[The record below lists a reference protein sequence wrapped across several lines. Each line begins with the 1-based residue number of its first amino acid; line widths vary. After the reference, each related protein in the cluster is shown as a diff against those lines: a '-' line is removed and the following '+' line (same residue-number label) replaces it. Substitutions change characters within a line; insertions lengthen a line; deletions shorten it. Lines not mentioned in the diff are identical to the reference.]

1 MVKNSLANAEDWV
14 PSLDRE
20 DPLKKEMATQFSI
33 PAWRILWT
41 EETGGLQSTG
51 LQRVGHD
58 CVTEH
63 THTHTHTHTHA
74 PLVACSSDAQ

>member
-1 MVKNSLANAEDWV
+1 MRKRQSNVVKNSLANAEDWV

-41 EETGGLQSTG
+41 EETGRCHKELDT
-51 LQRVGHD
+51 
-58 CVTEH
+58 T
-63 THTHTHTHTHA
+63 
-74 PLVACSSDAQ
+74 